1 MWSVSL
7 VNPRVSLPKP
17 GKMVLPELGHGSYDV
32 SDSIEFRY
40 KWRRCRPF
48 RSIQCSL
55 FDKLILYPS
64 FLASN
69 QPCLSIHDG
78 NAHREASR
86 PYRLWNDES
95 ATLLSAVIRLR
106 PLIHCLDLTWRETP
120 VPDEQAFAAMKAA
133 LKSGCNFWNGGELYG
148 KPHANSLHLL
158 NRYFT
163 KYPEDADKVVLSIKG
178 AIAPGEMRP
187 DGSEKNIRRSID
199 ECLKILDGK
208 KFLDIFEQA
217 RQDPKVPLKE
227 SMDTMA
233 QYIKE
238 GKLGGIALS
247 EVTAD
252 QIREAAALHPIAAVE
267 VEMSLQT
274 PDILTNGVAATC
286 AELNIPVAAYS
297 PLGRGLLTATI
308 TKIGDID
315 PSDIR
320 HHLPRFAAGN
330 LEKNAQ
336 MGNEIQK
343 VAKAKGCTPAQIAL
357 AW

>member
-1 MWSVSL
+1 M
-7 VNPRVSLPKP
+7 N
-17 GKMVLPELGHGSYDV
+17 
-32 SDSIEFRY
+32 
-40 KWRRCRPF
+40 
-48 RSIQCSL
+48 
-55 FDKLILYPS
+55 KL
-64 FLASN
+64 
-69 QPCLSIHDG
+69 
-78 NAHREASR
+78 
-86 PYRLWNDES
+86 RLL
-95 ATLLSAVIRLR
+95 TY
-106 PLIHCLDLTWRETP
+106 CLDLTWRETP

-133 LKSGCNFWNGGELYG
+133 LNSGCNFWNGGELYG

-163 KYPEDADKVVLSIKG
+163 KYPEDADKVVISIKG
-178 AIAPGEMRP
+178 AFAPGKMMP
-187 DGSEKNIRRSID
+187 DGSEQGIRRSID

-227 SMDTMA
+227 SIDTMA
-233 QYIKE
+233 QYVKE

-286 AELNIPVAAYS
+286 AELKIPIVAYS
-297 PLGRGLLTATI
+297 PLGRGLLTAAI
-308 TKIGDID
+308 TKTEDLD
-315 PSDIR
+315 PSDLR
-320 HHLPRFAAGN
+320 HRLPRFAAGN

-343 VAKAKGCTPAQIAL
+343 VAKAKSCTPAQIAL

>member
-1 MWSVSL
+1 M
-7 VNPRVSLPKP
+7 K
-17 GKMVLPELGHGSYDV
+17 
-32 SDSIEFRY
+32 
-40 KWRRCRPF
+40 
-48 RSIQCSL
+48 
-55 FDKLILYPS
+55 
-64 FLASN
+64 
-69 QPCLSIHDG
+69 
-78 NAHREASR
+78 
-86 PYRLWNDES
+86 RLQ
-95 ATLLSAVIRLR
+95 LLT
-106 PLIHCLDLTWRETP
+106 HCPDLTWRETP

-133 LKSGCNFWNGGELYG
+133 LNSGCNFWNGGELYG

-163 KYPEDADKVVLSIKG
+163 KYPEDADEVVLSIKG

-187 DGSEKNIRRSID
+187 DGSEQGIRRSID

-217 RQDPKVPLKE
+217 RLDPKVPLKE

-233 QYIKE
+233 QYVKE
-238 GKLGGIALS
+238 GKLGGISLS

-252 QIREAAALHPIAAVE
+252 QIKEAAALHPIAAVE

-286 AELNIPVAAYS
+286 AELKIPIVAYS
-297 PLGRGLLTATI
+297 PLGRGLLTAAI

-315 PSDIR
+315 SSDIR
-320 HHLPRFAAGN
+320 HRLPRFAAGN